1 MDKAAKTKVR
11 LKMKSVIT
19 IEKEIY
25 TSLNAYT
32 VKSSNGSR
40 MYRSKNNYKYK
51 DSIFSKDEYTVLGM
65 INGKIVNIECKNYM
79 SAKQL
84 FLAMQ

>member
-1 MDKAAKTKVR
+1 
-11 LKMKSVIT
+11 MKSVINVE
-19 IEKEIY
+19 IEKY
-25 TSLNAYT
+25 VSLNAYT

-51 DSIFSKDEYTVLGM
+51 DSIFSKDEYSVLGM

-79 SAKQL
+79 SAKKL

>member
-1 MDKAAKTKVR
+1 
-11 LKMKSVIT
+11 MKNAIT

-40 MYRSKNNYKYK
+40 MYRSKNNYRYK
-51 DSIFSKDEYTVLGM
+51 NSIFNKDEYTVLGSV
-65 INGKIVNIECKNYM
+65 NGTIVVIRCKDYR
-79 SAKQL
+79 SAKKL
-84 FLAMQ
+84 FMAMQ

>member
-1 MDKAAKTKVR
+1 
-11 LKMKSVIT
+11 MKSVINVE
-19 IEKEIY
+19 IEKY
-25 TSLNAYT
+25 VSLNAYT

-51 DSIFSKDEYTVLGM
+51 DSIFSKDEYTVIGM
-65 INGKIVNIECKNYM
+65 INGKIVNIECQNYR

>member
-1 MDKAAKTKVR
+1 
-11 LKMKSVIT
+11 MKSAIT
-19 IEKEIY
+19 IEKEVY

-40 MYRSKNNYKYK
+40 LYRSKNNYKYK
-51 DSIFSKDEYTVLGM
+51 DSIFSKDEYAVLGM
-65 INGKIVNIECKNYM
+65 VNGKIVNIECKNYQ

>member
-1 MDKAAKTKVR
+1 
-11 LKMKSVIT
+11 MKSVINVE
-19 IEKEIY
+19 IEKY
-25 TSLNAYT
+25 VSLNAYT

-51 DSIFSKDEYTVLGM
+51 DSIFSKDEYTALGM
-65 INGKIVNIECKNYM
+65 INGKIVNIECKNYR

>member
-1 MDKAAKTKVR
+1 
-11 LKMKSVIT
+11 MKNAIT

-25 TSLNAYT
+25 ISINAYT

-51 DSIFSKDEYTVLGM
+51 DSIFSKDEYAVLGM
-65 INGKIVNIECKNYM
+65 INGKVVHIECKNYR

-84 FLAMQ
+84 FMAMQ

>member
-1 MDKAAKTKVR
+1 
-11 LKMKSVIT
+11 MKSVIT
-19 IEKEIY
+19 IEKGAY
-25 TSLNAYT
+25 SSLNAYT

-40 MYRSKNNYKYK
+40 MYRSKNNHKYK
-51 DSIFSKDEYTVLGM
+51 DSIFSKDEYSVLGM
-65 INGKIVNIECKNYM
+65 INGKVVNIECKDYR

>member
-1 MDKAAKTKVR
+1 
-11 LKMKSVIT
+11 MKSVIT

-25 TSLNAYT
+25 ASLNAYT

-51 DSIFSKDEYTVLGM
+51 DSIFSKDEYSVLGSV
-65 INGKIVNIECKNYM
+65 NDKIVHIECKDYR

>member
-1 MDKAAKTKVR
+1 
-11 LKMKSVIT
+11 MKSVIT

>member
-1 MDKAAKTKVR
+1 
-11 LKMKSVIT
+11 MKSVINVE
-19 IEKEIY
+19 IEKY
-25 TSLNAYT
+25 VSLNAYT

-65 INGKIVNIECKNYM
+65 INGKIVNIECKNYR

>member
-1 MDKAAKTKVR
+1 
-11 LKMKSVIT
+11 MKNAIT
-19 IEKEIY
+19 IEKEMY
-25 TSLNAYT
+25 VSLNAYT

-65 INGKIVNIECKNYM
+65 INGKVVTIECKNYT

>member
-1 MDKAAKTKVR
+1 
-11 LKMKSVIT
+11 MKSVINVE
-19 IEKEIY
+19 IEKY
-25 TSLNAYT
+25 VTLNAYT

-65 INGKIVNIECKNYM
+65 INGKIMNIECKNYR

>member
-1 MDKAAKTKVR
+1 
-11 LKMKSVIT
+11 MKSVINVE
-19 IEKEIY
+19 IEKY
-25 TSLNAYT
+25 VSLNAYT

-40 MYRSKNNYKYK
+40 MYRSKNKYKYK

-65 INGKIVNIECKNYM
+65 INGKIVNIECKNYT

-84 FLAMQ
+84 FLAMQTR

>member
-1 MDKAAKTKVR
+1 
-11 LKMKSVIT
+11 MKSTIT
-19 IEKEIY
+19 IEKDMY

-51 DSIFSKDEYTVLGM
+51 DSIFNRDEYAVLGM
-65 INGKIVNIECKNYM
+65 VNGKIVYIECKDYR

>member
-1 MDKAAKTKVR
+1 
-11 LKMKSVIT
+11 MKRAIT
-19 IEKEIY
+19 IEKENY
-25 TSLNAYT
+25 VSLNAYT

-40 MYRSKNNYKYK
+40 MYRSKNNYRYK
-51 DSIFSKDEYTVLGM
+51 DSIFSKDEYAVLGM
-65 INGKIVNIECKNYM
+65 VNGKIVNIECKNYQ

>member
-1 MDKAAKTKVR
+1 
-11 LKMKSVIT
+11 MKNAIT
-19 IEKEIY
+19 IEKKMY
-25 TSLNAYT
+25 VSLNAYT

-51 DSIFSKDEYTVLGM
+51 DSIFSKDEYTVFGM
-65 INGKIVNIECKNYM
+65 INGKFVNIECKNYM

>member
-1 MDKAAKTKVR
+1 
-11 LKMKSVIT
+11 MKSAIT

-25 TSLNAYT
+25 KSLNAYT

-51 DSIFSKDEYTVLGM
+51 NSIFNKDEYTVLGSV
-65 INGKIVNIECKNYM
+65 NGTIVHIRCKDYR
-79 SAKQL
+79 SAKKL
-84 FLAMQ
+84 FMAMQ

>member
-1 MDKAAKTKVR
+1 
-11 LKMKSVIT
+11 MKSVINVE
-19 IEKEIY
+19 IEKY
-25 TSLNAYT
+25 VSLNAYT

-65 INGKIVNIECKNYM
+65 INGKIMNIECKNYR

>member
-1 MDKAAKTKVR
+1 
-11 LKMKSVIT
+11 MKNAIT

-51 DSIFSKDEYTVLGM
+51 DSIFSKDEYSVLGSV
-65 INGKIVNIECKNYM
+65 NGKIVHIECKDYR

>member
-1 MDKAAKTKVR
+1 
-11 LKMKSVIT
+11 MKNAIT
-19 IEKEIY
+19 IEKEMY
-25 TSLNAYT
+25 VSLNAYT
-32 VKSSNGSR
+32 VRSSNGSR

-65 INGKIVNIECKNYM
+65 INGKIVNIECKNYR

>member
-1 MDKAAKTKVR
+1 
-11 LKMKSVIT
+11 MKSAIT

-25 TSLNAYT
+25 MSLNAYT

-40 MYRSKNNYKYK
+40 LYRSRNNYKYK
-51 DSIFSKDEYTVLGM
+51 DSIYSKDEYAVLGM
-65 INGKIVNIECKNYM
+65 INGKVVHIQCKDYR

>member
-1 MDKAAKTKVR
+1 
-11 LKMKSVIT
+11 MKSAIT
-19 IEKEIY
+19 IEKDIY
-25 TSLNAYT
+25 TTLNAYT
-32 VKSSNGSR
+32 VRSSNGSR

-51 DSIFSKDEYTVLGM
+51 DSIFRKDEYSVLGSV
-65 INGKIVNIECKNYM
+65 NGKIVHIECRDYR

>member
-1 MDKAAKTKVR
+1 
-11 LKMKSVIT
+11 MKNAIT
-19 IEKEIY
+19 IEKEMY
-25 TSLNAYT
+25 VSLNAYT

-51 DSIFSKDEYTVLGM
+51 NSIFSKDEYAVLGM
-65 INGKIVNIECKNYM
+65 INGKVVHIQCKDYR

-84 FLAMQ
+84 FMAMQ

>member
-1 MDKAAKTKVR
+1 
-11 LKMKSVIT
+11 MKSVINVE
-19 IEKEIY
+19 IEKY
-25 TSLNAYT
+25 VSLNAYT

-51 DSIFSKDEYTVLGM
+51 DSIFSKNEYTVLGM

>member
-1 MDKAAKTKVR
+1 
-11 LKMKSVIT
+11 MKSVIT

-25 TSLNAYT
+25 ASLNAYT
-32 VKSSNGSR
+32 VRSSNGSR
-40 MYRSKNNYKYK
+40 LYRSKNNYKYK
-51 DSIFSKDEYTVLGM
+51 DSIFRKDQYSVLGTV
-65 INGKIVNIECKNYM
+65 NGKIVYIECRDYR

>member
-1 MDKAAKTKVR
+1 
-11 LKMKSVIT
+11 MKSVINVE
-19 IEKEIY
+19 IEKY
-25 TSLNAYT
+25 VSLNAYT

-51 DSIFSKDEYTVLGM
+51 DSIFSKDEYSVLGSV
-65 INGKIVNIECKNYM
+65 NGKIVHIECKDYR